1 MIPDFIFEWI
11 ALNPKTATTV
21 IVGFMSFCAAAI
33 WTGFYLEGDNT
44 DE

>member
-11 ALNPKTATTV
+11 ALNPKTATTY
-21 IVGFMSFCAAAI
+21 IVVFSAICSGAAWIGFF
-33 WTGFYLEGDNT
+33 LENMDS